1 MPAILLRPQPFQRP
15 RLRRVEEP
23 PPFQLTARD
32 LAILHAVARYRS
44 LSSTL
49 IIRLI
54 GGSTQQILR
63 RLQVL
68 FHHGYLD
75 RPTSQVAQLVHA
87 FDFGNRPFLYGL
99 DRAGAGRPVGKIE
112 VDEHES

>member
-1 MPAILLRPQPFQRP
+1 MPRADHTNNLP
-15 RLRRVEEP
+15 RKR
-23 PPFQLTARD
+23 TA
-32 LAILHAVARYRS
+32 LARYRF

-54 GGSTQQILR
+54 GGSAQQILR

-75 RPTSQVAQLVHA
+75 RPTSQVVQLAHA
-87 FDFGNRPFLYGL
+87 FDFGNRLFL
-99 DRAGAGRPVGKIE
+99 
-112 VDEHES
+112 